1 MPSTYAE
8 LHCHT
13 NFSFLDGAS
22 TAEDLVE
29 RAAQLG
35 LPALAV
41 TDHDGLYGVVRFALA
56 AEAAGIRPILG
67 VEIEL
72 LDAAIPDPHGIVVP
86 ARRPWRPGGAR
97 AREARDG
104 STGASAGTTGT
115 GGTGGA
121 TGPSAADGLPARPR
135 PSRSRLPGHRRIVKE
150 DLRGIGERQRGPHLV
165 LLARDGTGYRSLCRL
180 ISRANLDGTK
190 RVPRFRQALL
200 EANHEG
206 LVALSG
212 CRDGEIARRL
222 RVGDR
227 EGAAQVARQYA
238 ALFPGMPG
246 SRGRGAESPASSGFF
261 LELSHHLLPDDDW
274 LAGETA
280 ALADELGLPVVVT
293 NDVHF
298 ARPEDRELGD
308 VLTAIFHG
316 RTLDTL
322 ADLRRPDGES
332 YLKSADEMAAL
343 PPGRESAAPDPQP
356 GDDARPHGAPRH
368 GAPDDRTSRRWRE
381 GMATSVE
388 LAETCSV
395 DLGFEQYRFPGFAV
409 PKGETSF
416 SYLSE
421 LCWAGARRRYHPMT
435 PAVVDRLAHEL
446 GVIERAGLAEF
457 FLICWDLMRFAREQR
472 IPAQGRGSATS
483 SIVSY
488 TLGIS
493 RVEPIQ
499 HNLLFER
506 FINEGRTTYPDV
518 DIDFS
523 SERRE
528 EVIQYVYNRYGP
540 EHTGMVCNLVT
551 YRARSAVREVGY
563 ALGFPRPL
571 VDRVAKALETYDS
584 VMVRRDLEADGGF
597 AEFFRRP
604 GEPDID
610 AAGAG
615 RGPREDAVR
624 ATAALTAAR
633 GLTDAMGQLNHARG
647 GRFGAELSAEHG
659 DGRQARPEDVGR
671 AEAALAPD
679 DAAARGEAAVGEE
692 LIDGMGQL
700 NKRMPLVG
708 KVPPW
713 RQPPEPVDPAA
724 PRPFAWLA
732 APNAA
737 AASELGQIATT
748 VDLGHQTDGPRR
760 AAAGSATEHVPTQA
774 WLGMDSRTERGL
786 EHVIGSSGEPKSND
800 IDIWQK
806 ARFPRAGAE
815 AVSGVEPGPSRSGMW
830 EEAPQSPPA
839 IRPGRSGDDEGGPGD
854 TPASVAWLRAGR
866 GTGYGGGPRALE
878 SAQGTVDGRAI
889 DPESGALAPPPRRT
903 DAGARATD
911 RLGRPNHWD
920 PPAPAWNAM
929 GRGGSASGGNVASA
943 GIVTSGGIV
952 ASGGVGARGGSGLV
966 RPEAHSSVARVEPE
980 PVPQARGGSTVGL
993 SDWERWLEFCARI
1006 DGFPRHLSIHSGGM
1020 LVTAAPLID
1029 IAPLERATM
1038 KDRVVVQFDKRDV
1051 ETLKLIK
1058 LDLLGLG
1065 MLAAIDET
1073 LQLIEH
1079 DCATC
1084 IVLDSI
1090 PEQIPEVFE
1099 MVRAADTVG
1108 VFQIES
1114 RAQMQTLPKSRPSTL
1129 DDLVVE
1135 VAIIRPGPIQG
1146 NAVHPFLRRKQGLEP
1161 VTYLHPSLEPVL
1173 RDSMGVILY
1182 QEQVMRIAIEV
1193 AGFSPAESDG
1203 FRRAMGTWR
1212 STREMEKLHEQFH
1225 DGCMRQPGMTEEIAE
1240 ELFRQVSAF
1249 ASFGFAKSHAAAF
1262 ARTAY
1267 ESAFLKLF
1275 YPAQFLVGL
1284 VNAQPMGFYPVEVLV
1299 NDAKRHGVS
1308 VLPVDL
1314 NHSSYKTTTEWVGQ
1328 PGWVL
1333 AGAAGDDGSH
1343 DDPAADPGEPLP
1355 GDCGIEAYARPVRS
1369 SACVIP
1375 STAGRAQWAAESAT
1389 GWGVRLG
1396 LHLVK
1401 GIGEQHQE
1409 VLDRELERGAYTSL
1423 ADVVERTGLPEETL
1437 ERLIRTGALDSLSRP
1452 RRELLWQL
1460 REVTG
1465 ASRGR
1470 VDGKASRVTTRA
1482 AGKKSAAAGRPMDL
1496 RLPATEAPELPAITE
1511 VERLGDAYAVVGL
1524 DAKRQVIELF
1534 RPSLGTIGVVTA
1546 AELADRTPG
1555 PVRIAGL
1562 VVTRQHPMTA
1572 RGTVF
1577 LALEDETGMVNVTLW
1592 PDAWA
1597 RLRAVV
1603 RRHALLLVDGELQRE
1618 SSVVNVIAH
1627 EVRPL
1632 TQVVEAVAGREGP
1645 EGVRQLGHAGM
1656 RRLG

>member
-1 MPSTYAE
+1 VAAAYAE

-22 TAEDLVE
+22 PADDLIA
-29 RAAQLG
+29 RAIELG
-35 LPALAV
+35 LSGLAV
-41 TDHDGLYGVVRFALA
+41 TDHGGLYGVVRFATA
-56 AEAAGIRPILG
+56 AEEAGLRAVVG

-72 LDAAIPDPHGIVVP
+72 LDPAQPDPDGVVGP
-86 ARRPWRPGGAR
+86 RRRPRR
-97 AREARDG
+97 RVQSSSRDV
-104 STGASAGTTGT
+104 ASERL
-115 GGTGGA
+115 A
-121 TGPSAADGLPARPR
+121 TEGLPERPR
-135 PSRSRLPGHRRIVKE
+135 PDRLRLPGHRDPVKE
-150 DLRGIGERQRGPHLV
+150 DLRGIAERQRGPHLT
-165 LLARDGTGYRSLCRL
+165 LLARNAAGYRSLCRL
-180 ISRANLDGTK
+180 VSHANLAGTK

-200 EANHEG
+200 AEHTEG

-222 RVGDR
+222 RVGDHD
-227 EGAAQVARQYA
+227 GARRVAERYA
-238 ALFPGMPG
+238 ELF
-246 SRGRGAESPASSGFF
+246 GRGDGPATSGFF

-274 LAGETA
+274 LVAETA
-280 ALADELGLPVVVT
+280 ALAEELGLPVVVT
-293 NDVHF
+293 NDVHY
-298 ARPEDRELGD
+298 ARPEDRELAD
-308 VLTAIFHG
+308 VLNAIHHG

-322 ADLRRPDGES
+322 AELRRPDGES
-332 YLKSADEMAAL
+332 YLKSAVELAAL
-343 PPGRESAAPDPQP
+343 PPGGLAFEASDPRAAR
-356 GDDARPHGAPRH
+356 AWA
-368 GAPDDRTSRRWRE
+368 E
-381 GMATSVE
+381 GLATAGE
-388 LAETCSV
+388 LAASCSV
-395 DLGFEQYRFPGFAV
+395 DLGFEQYRFPGFPV
-409 PKGETSF
+409 PKGETPF

-421 LCWAGARRRYHPMT
+421 LCWTGARRRYHPLT
-435 PAVVDRLAHEL
+435 PAVVNRLAHEL
-446 GVIERAGLAEF
+446 GIIERAGLAEF
-457 FLICWDLMRFAREQR
+457 FLICWDLMRFAKEQG

-493 RVEPIQ
+493 RVEPIA

-528 EVIQYVYNRYGP
+528 EVIQYIYRRYGP

-604 GEPDID
+604 GEGD
-610 AAGAG
+610 
-615 RGPREDAVR
+615 
-624 ATAALTAAR
+624 ATARAGDTAR
-633 GLTDAMGQLNHARG
+633 GAAAD
-647 GRFGAELSAEHG
+647 
-659 DGRQARPEDVGR
+659 
-671 AEAALAPD
+671 AEAHGL
-679 DAAARGEAAVGEE
+679 V
-692 LIDGMGQL
+692 DGMGQL
-700 NKRMPLVG
+700 NKRVPLVG

-713 RQPPEPVDPAA
+713 RQPPKPVDPNA
-724 PRPFAWLA
+724 PRPFAWLGET
-732 APNAA
+732 PSEQPSEPP
-737 AASELGQIATT
+737 SEL
-748 VDLGHQTDGPRR
+748 
-760 AAAGSATEHVPTQA
+760 
-774 WLGMDSRTERGL
+774 
-786 EHVIGSSGEPKSND
+786 
-800 IDIWQK
+800 
-806 ARFPRAGAE
+806 
-815 AVSGVEPGPSRSGMW
+815 PGPSRSGMW
-830 EEAPQSPPA
+830 EDAPESPPS
-839 IRPGRSGDDEGGPGD
+839 IRPGGRADDEGGPGD

-866 GTGYGGGPRALE
+866 GTGYAGWNIRGGIG
-878 SAQGTVDGRAI
+878 VDRIGRA
-889 DPESGALAPPPRRT
+889 DPHREP
-903 DAGARATD
+903 D
-911 RLGRPNHWD
+911 
-920 PPAPAWNAM
+920 
-929 GRGGSASGGNVASA
+929 
-943 GIVTSGGIV
+943 
-952 ASGGVGARGGSGLV
+952 
-966 RPEAHSSVARVEPE
+966 SSVARVEPE
-980 PVPQARGGSTVGL
+980 APAQPRGGTTVGL

-1084 IVLDSI
+1084 VVLDSL
-1090 PEQIPEVFE
+1090 PEQVPEVFQ
-1099 MVRAADTVG
+1099 MLQAADTVG
-1108 VFQIES
+1108 VFQVES
-1114 RAQMQTLPKSRPSTL
+1114 RAQMQTLPKSKPSSL

-1146 NAVHPFLRRKQGLEP
+1146 NAVHPYLRRKQGLEP

-1182 QEQVMRIAIEV
+1182 QEQVMRVAIEV

-1212 STREMEKLHEQFH
+1212 STREMEKLHQRFH

-1267 ESAFLKLF
+1267 ESSFLKLF

-1284 VNAQPMGFYPVEVLV
+1284 INAQPMGFYPVEVLV
-1299 NDAKRHGVS
+1299 NDAKRHGVAI
-1308 VLPVDL
+1308 LPIDV
-1314 NHSSYKTTTEWVGQ
+1314 NASTYKTTTEWAGR
-1328 PGWVL
+1328 PGWAL
-1333 AGAAGDDGSH
+1333 AGPAGDDGSH
-1343 DDPAADPGEPLP
+1343 DEELGESLPPGA
-1355 GDCGIEAYARPVRS
+1355 GIDARPRPVRS
-1369 SACVIP
+1369 PACVNP
-1375 STAGRAQWAAESAT
+1375 SAAARERWAAADAV

-1401 GIGEQHQE
+1401 GIGEEHAE
-1409 VLDRELERGAYTSL
+1409 LLDRELARGPYRDL
-1423 ADVVERTGLPEETL
+1423 ADVVERTGLAEETV
-1437 ERLIRTGALDSLSRP
+1437 ERLIRTGALDSLGRP

-1460 REVTG
+1460 REVAG
-1465 ASRGR
+1465 P
-1470 VDGKASRVTTRA
+1470 VKASNTGGRRP
-1482 AGKKSAAAGRPMDL
+1482 AAGRPMAL
-1496 RLPATEAPELPAITE
+1496 RLPATTAPNLPPIRET
-1511 VERLGDAYAVVGL
+1511 ERLGDAYAVVGL
-1524 DAKRQVIELF
+1524 DARRQVVELF
-1534 RPSLGTIGVVTA
+1534 REALDRLGAVTNA
-1546 AELADRTPG
+1546 QLAEHAPG
-1555 PVRIAGL
+1555 PIRIGGL

-1572 RGTVF
+1572 KGTVF

-1592 PDAWA
+1592 PDTWA
-1597 RLRAVV
+1597 RLRGVV
-1603 RRHALLLVDGELQRE
+1603 RRHALLLVDGDLQRE
-1618 SSVVNVIAH
+1618 ANVVNVIARDVQPLP
-1627 EVRPL
+1627 EVAASR
-1632 TQVVEAVAGREGP
+1632 GGP
-1645 EGVRQLGHAGM
+1645 ERPAGVRQLGHAGM